1 MHFFDDSLLP
11 ENQEKLVIQA
21 APFGPEWLPS
31 DSDDIPVSMDQQ
43 VQKAVDCY
51 NAGAT
56 VLHVHVREDDGKGSK
71 KISTFNEMLARLRA
85 AVPKMVLQVGGSISF
100 APEGEGKAAKWPGI
114 DTRHMLAELT
124 PKPDQITIVINTNQ
138 MSMVELMSKDD
149 IAGTSMSRPEY
160 YNAYQEM
167 VTEAPPSFYVE
178 HLKRLVAK
186 GIQPH
191 FMIGSIH
198 QLETVE
204 RLIRSGVYTGPLVLN
219 HMALGGGYAGRNP
232 SDMLEFVRRCPDGAV
247 LTIESI
253 MRTVPP
259 ICTMAVALGLH
270 VRVGVEDNLW
280 KRKGER
286 FTSVQ
291 QVEQMVRIAREL
303 GRDVASGEDAKRI
316 YKIGTYYK
324 NADEALAQL
333 GWPPNRRPGQRGFP
347 VRASEPVARE
357 SRGAAALTTE
367 ETR

>member
-21 APFGPEWLPS
+21 APYGPEWLPS
-31 DSDDIPVSMDQQ
+31 DSDDIPVSMGEQ

-56 VLHVHVREDDGKGSK
+56 VLHVHVREPDGKGSK
-71 KISTFNEMLARLRA
+71 RISTFNELLGRLRS
-85 AVPKMVLQVGGSISF
+85 AVPKMLLQVGGSISF
-100 APEGEGKAAKWPGI
+100 APEGQGKAAKWPGI
-114 DTRHMLAELT
+114 DTRHMLAELV
-124 PKPDQITIVINTNQ
+124 PQPDQVTIVINTNQ
-138 MSMVELMSKDD
+138 MSLTELMSEDD
-149 IAGTSMSRPEY
+149 VACTSMSKPEY

-167 VTEAPPSFYVE
+167 VTEAPPSFFVE

-186 GIQPH
+186 RIQPH

-204 RLIRSGVYTGPLVLN
+204 RLIRSGIYTGPLVLN

-232 SDMLEFVRRCPDGAV
+232 SDMLEFVRRVPDGAV
-247 LTIESI
+247 LTIESL

-280 KRKGER
+280 RRKGER

-303 GRDVASGEDAKRI
+303 GRDVATGEEARSI
-316 YKIGTYYK
+316 YRIGTYYQ
-324 NADEALAQL
+324 NTEEALAQL
-333 GWPPNRRPGQRGFP
+333 GWPPNRLPGQRGFP
-347 VRASEPVARE
+347 VREVQRMREPRKTASAVA
-357 SRGAAALTTE
+357 E
-367 ETR
+367 EVR

>member
-11 ENQEKLVIQA
+11 ENQEKLVIQV
-21 APFGPEWLPS
+21 APYGPEWLPS
-31 DSDDIPVSMDQQ
+31 DSDDIPVSMDAQ

-56 VLHVHVREDDGKGSK
+56 VLHVHVREADGKGSK
-71 KISTFNEMLARLRA
+71 SMSTFNELLGRLRV

-100 APEGEGKAAKWPGI
+100 APEGEGSAAKWP
-114 DTRHMLAELT
+114 
-124 PKPDQITIVINTNQ
+124 
-138 MSMVELMSKDD
+138 S
-149 IAGTSMSRPEY
+149 IAGTSLSRPEY
-160 YNAYQEM
+160 HNAYREM

-186 GIQPH
+186 RIQPH
-191 FMIGSIH
+191 FMIGSVH

-204 RLIRSGVYTGPLVLN
+204 RLIRKGIYTGPLVLN

-247 LTIESI
+247 LTIESL
-253 MRTVPP
+253 MRTVTP

-280 KRKGER
+280 RRKGER
-286 FTSVQ
+286 ITSVQ

-303 GRDVASGEDAKRI
+303 NREVATGEEAKRI
-316 YKIGTYYK
+316 YQIGTYWK
-324 NADEALAQL
+324 DADEALAKL

-347 VRASEPVARE
+347 IPGSAPAVAAQPGSAPRK
-357 SRGAAALTTE
+357 SKIAA
-367 ETR
+367 

>member
-21 APFGPEWLPS
+21 APYGPAWLPS
-31 DSDDIPVSMDQQ
+31 DSDDIPVSMDEQ

-56 VLHVHVREDDGKGSK
+56 VLHVHVREADGKGSK
-71 KISTFNEMLARLRA
+71 RISTFNELLARLRD
-85 AVPKMVLQVGGSISF
+85 AVPKMLLQVGGSISF
-100 APEGEGKAAKWPGI
+100 APEEAGKAARWPGI

-124 PKPDQITIVINTNQ
+124 PKPDQVTIVINTNQ
-138 MSMVELMSKDD
+138 MSMVELMSADD
-149 IAGTSMSRPEY
+149 IEGTSMSRPEY
-160 YNAYQEM
+160 YDAYREM

-191 FMIGSIH
+191 FMLGSIH

-204 RLIRSGVYTGPLVLN
+204 RLVRSGVYTGPLVLN

-232 SDMLEFVRRCPDGAV
+232 CDMLEFVRRCPNGAV
-247 LTIESI
+247 LTIESL
-253 MRTVPP
+253 MRTVPT
-259 ICTMAVALGLH
+259 ICAMGVCLGLH
-270 VRVGVEDNLW
+270 VRVGIEDNLW

-303 GRDVASGEDAKRI
+303 GRDVASGDEAKRI
-316 YKIGTYYK
+316 YKIGTYYAS
-324 NADEALAQL
+324 ADEALAQL

-347 VRASEPVARE
+347 VNAPDAPARAQREAARI
-357 SRGAAALTTE
+357 AE
-367 ETR
+367 EAH